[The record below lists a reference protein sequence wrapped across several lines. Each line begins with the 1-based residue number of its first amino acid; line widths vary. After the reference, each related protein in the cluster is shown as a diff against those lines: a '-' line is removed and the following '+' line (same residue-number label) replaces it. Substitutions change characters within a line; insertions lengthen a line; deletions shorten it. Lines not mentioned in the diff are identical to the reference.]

1 MARAS
6 GTGHLGTWSL
16 VSLSRHIQRGRMW
29 GGLALYE
36 DVGILIETGG
46 GSS

>member
-6 GTGHLGTWSL
+6 GTGHLGTWSRIIIP
-16 VSLSRHIQRGRMW
+16 SYSA
-29 GGLALYE
+29 GGDVEGGGTGYE

>member
-6 GTGHLGTWSL
+6 GTGHLGTWSRIIIPSYSAG
-16 VSLSRHIQRGRMW
+16 VGADV
-29 GGLALYE
+29 GGTEYE